1 VTALLTGEGISLGIV
16 TRDHAAMMEFY
27 GNTLGL
33 PHVRTLNGGL
43 GVTEFYAVG
52 TSMLKLVSPPSPPAQ
67 EAPGGELASASGL
80 RYITLRIKNL
90 EAVLQ
95 ACVESNVAVVKPRT
109 PYPGGRGFI
118 AMVRDP
124 DGNVVEFV
132 QQD

>member
-1 VTALLTGEGISLGIV
+1 VTVLLTGEGISLGIV

-27 GNTLGL
+27 GRTLGL

-43 GVTEFYAVG
+43 GTTEFFAVG
-52 TSMLKLVSPPSPPAQ
+52 TSMLKLVNPPSPPAL

-90 EAVLQ
+90 EAALQ
-95 ACVESNVAVVKPRT
+95 ACAERNVPIVKPQT
-109 PYPGGRGFI
+109 PYPGGQGWI
-118 AMVRDP
+118 AMVGDP